1 MAAASGD
8 DTDIY
13 AFYAEP
19 PQVALNLFHLRNGRI
34 VDRREFFWEDL
45 ESFEPGEFFTTLLM
59 QVYAEGQP
67 VPAVIHVPVELEDG
81 ALLEELLGEKRGR
94 KVEILSLIHIS
105 ELERAARR
113 LIQFIRTEMRRRRAA

>member
-1 MAAASGD
+1 MSAASEATRFEEAAALRDVLQTVLEMDEKQKMAAASGD

-45 ESFEPGEFFTTLLM
+45 ETVDPGEFFTTLLM

-67 VPAVIHVPVELEDG
+67 VPAVIPVPVEL
-81 ALLEELLGEKRGR
+81 
-94 KVEILSLIHIS
+94 
-105 ELERAARR
+105 
-113 LIQFIRTEMRRRRAA
+113 